1 MRRVSIVGAG
11 KLGAPIATAIAS
23 QGHHVAVNDA
33 DPRVIESLHAGRAP
47 VTEPGLQ
54 PLIDAHRDRLR
65 ATASIAEA
73 VDASEITFVIVPTP
87 STEGGGFAVD
97 AVDRAFREIG
107 AALARKK
114 EWHTVVLTSTVMPG
128 ATRALV
134 PALEAASGRHA
145 GDHFGVCYN
154 PVFVALGTVVR
165 NFLHPDLVL
174 IGELDRRS
182 GDHLEACHRDILGSP
197 PPAARMSFENAEL
210 TKLAINAFV
219 TTKITFANMLADL
232 CAALPG
238 GDVDVVSDAIG
249 RDTRIGRKYLTG
261 GLGFGGPCFPRDNA
275 ALAAAAAALG
285 VDAGL
290 PLATDRLNRAL
301 ADRTLAALQ
310 PNLRAG
316 ATVAVLGQA
325 YKPGS
330 DVIEASPALAI
341 TTALLERHGQL
352 RVRVCDPLAGEA
364 VRAVLGE
371 RVVVSGTARECV
383 RGADVVIVATP
394 DPAFT
399 HLSAADLAADGRRV
413 VVLDYWRLLA
423 ERLSSASGI
432 EYIAH
437 GRGRQDVSTPR

>member
-11 KLGAPIATAIAS
+11 KLGAPLAAAIAS

-33 DPRVIESLHAGRAP
+33 DPRVIEALQAGRAP

-54 PLIDAHRDRLR
+54 TLIDAHRDRLR
-65 ATASIAEA
+65 ATTNIDEA
-73 VDASEITFVIVPTP
+73 VHASDITFVIVPTP
-87 STEGGGFAVD
+87 STEAGGFAVD

-107 AALARKK
+107 AALARKS

-134 PALEAASGRHA
+134 PALEAASGRRA

-165 NFLHPDLVL
+165 DFLHPDLVL

-182 GDHLEACHRDILGSP
+182 GDHLEACYRDILGA

-210 TKLAINAFV
+210 AKLAINAFV

-275 ALAAAAAALG
+275 ALAVAAAALG

-341 TTALLERHGQL
+341 TKALLESHGQL
-352 RVRVCDPLAGEA
+352 RVRVCDPLAGNA
-364 VRAVLGE
+364 ARAVLGE
-371 RVVVSGTARECV
+371 RVVVSATPRECV

-394 DPAFT
+394 DPEFT
-399 HLSAADLAADGRRV
+399 QLSAADFGADGRRV

-423 ERLSSASGI
+423 ERLSDASGI

-437 GRGRQDVSTPR
+437 GRGRQDVSTPS